1 MITEFTEIVKLTSI
15 LTGIVLTILFFS
27 FLLFSDND

>member
-1 MITEFTEIVKLTSI
+1 MITELTEIVKLISV